1 MGRFFT
7 VIRKS
12 GHAIRTVRVVTFT
25 HYCIISIFISM
36 EDKDRISEIMRHKGM
51 VAKNFCEATGIS
63 PASLSHI
70 LNGKAK
76 ASLPV
81 LRSIV
86 DAFPELN
93 PLWVLLGKGEMLS
106 NPDDY
111 VGDEDDEN
119 GQDSDSMDSD
129 INDNPS
135 LFSADS
141 RTGTVNANVRPG
153 ELLFDFS
160 DPQTSKPSPARTPQ
174 KTRTEPPVQ
183 PVQEVV
189 KIIEKKPRK
198 IVEIRIFYDDGTYET
213 FS

>member
-1 MGRFFT
+1 
-7 VIRKS
+7 
-12 GHAIRTVRVVTFT
+12 
-25 HYCIISIFISM
+25 M

-93 PLWVLLGKGEMLS
+93 PIWVLLGKGEMLS

-111 VGDEDDEN
+111 VGDEDEEN
-119 GQDSDSMDSD
+119 GQDSELENSD
-129 INDNPS
+129 VADNPS
-135 LFSADS
+135 LFSTDS
-141 RTGTVNANVRPG
+141 RTSMANANARPG

-160 DPQTSKPSPARTPQ
+160 DQQTSKPSPSRTPQ
-174 KTRTEPPVQ
+174 KTKTDTPVQ
-183 PVQEVV
+183 QVKEVV

>member
-1 MGRFFT
+1 
-7 VIRKS
+7 
-12 GHAIRTVRVVTFT
+12 
-25 HYCIISIFISM
+25 M

-93 PLWVLLGKGEMLS
+93 PIWVLLGKGEMLS

-111 VGDEDDEN
+111 VGDEDEEN
-119 GQDSDSMDSD
+119 GQDSELENSD
-129 INDNPS
+129 VADNPS
-135 LFSADS
+135 LFSTDS
-141 RTGTVNANVRPG
+141 
-153 ELLFDFS
+153 
-160 DPQTSKPSPARTPQ
+160 
-174 KTRTEPPVQ
+174 
-183 PVQEVV
+183 
-189 KIIEKKPRK
+189 
-198 IVEIRIFYDDGTYET
+198 
-213 FS
+213 

>member
-1 MGRFFT
+1 
-7 VIRKS
+7 
-12 GHAIRTVRVVTFT
+12 
-25 HYCIISIFISM
+25 M

-93 PLWVLLGKGEMLS
+93 PIWVLLGKGEMLS

-111 VGDEDDEN
+111 VGKK
-119 GQDSDSMDSD
+119 
-129 INDNPS
+129 NDY
-135 LFSADS
+135 LQ
-141 RTGTVNANVRPG
+141 VLVLANNIIKQMLY
-153 ELLFDFS
+153 LLG
-160 DPQTSKPSPARTPQ
+160 
-174 KTRTEPPVQ
+174 
-183 PVQEVV
+183 
-189 KIIEKKPRK
+189 IEIP
-198 IVEIRIFYDDGTYET
+198 TAM
-213 FS
+213 